1 MDFHEFEGF
10 TSLQYL
16 CCRVKQT
23 NGVSWTMGILKHRRN
38 IFFNILFRSGKTE
51 DGIEVMQCS
60 EDLQALSNNNNDI
73 FLNTKKF

>member
-1 MDFHEFEGF
+1 
-10 TSLQYL
+10 
-16 CCRVKQT
+16 
-23 NGVSWTMGILKHRRN
+23 MGILKHRRN